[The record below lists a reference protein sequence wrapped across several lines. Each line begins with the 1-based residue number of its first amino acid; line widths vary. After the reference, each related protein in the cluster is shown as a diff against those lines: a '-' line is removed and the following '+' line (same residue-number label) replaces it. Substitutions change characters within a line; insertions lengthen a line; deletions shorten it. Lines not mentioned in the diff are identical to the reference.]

1 VAEVLIEGYRLDVKE
16 GLDFSFN
23 YSIADV
29 RDPNKRS
36 TSYSKTIKCPSTA
49 ANDIL
54 FGNIWDV
61 NISNQYNSALSNI
74 NANFNP
80 NKKAEARVVADG
92 VEVMTGV
99 VQLRQITVENSKL
112 EYEVVFIGKLL
123 NFFSVLVQKKLRESV
138 DFSDLDHAYTS
149 ANVQATWPATLDY
162 VYPMID
168 YGDDFNSDLGIK
180 NWTVREFRPAL
191 FAKVILDRIFAFAGF
206 SYTSTIFN
214 SAAFADLIIPFA
226 GEQIY
231 ANDSVTNLRK
241 FKASLSAAEGAY
253 VSGDFT
259 TINQF
264 VIYRTLRLDND
275 STGGNFDTG
284 NNWSTSTFRYLIPAD
299 GYYGFNVKQEL
310 ELDRIITSP
319 LRSYNGTLMV
329 KLQIIKTDVA
339 LVTTVVGES
348 VQSFSLQ
355 LNPSV
360 VNESISLATSC
371 DQQVMRAGD
380 KVQFRFLLDFTDLII
395 SNLSGQAIPPSN
407 FFTDFDLVTASSTGD
422 SNPSNLIFE
431 GDNMPMNSVVPDV
444 TMVDLIM
451 AFVRMFNLYV
461 IADPLDENNLIIQTR
476 DEYYSS
482 GIIRDWEHKIARD
495 RPVSLKPMGLL
506 SAKVYNY
513 TYKQDVDYYNQRYEA
528 SHDRIYGDR
537 RWEVDNDFL
546 NETKDVEI
554 IFSPTPIQIE
564 GNTNRFVSR
573 IYDEDISEG
582 AKPTATNIRIL
593 YYDYLPCSIW
603 SLTSEATGGTTT
615 LLGDYPYAGHLNN
628 PITPTIDLNFGI
640 PLELFYQANA
650 ATGTLQYTNANLFNL
665 FHRKHVEE
673 ITDKDSKLLT
683 AEFYL
688 TPWDIAKLD
697 FRDQILVDNCY
708 WRLNRVM
715 DYNPFKTDLTKVEL
729 FKVLDV
735 VQTDVEVFTLGGI
748 GAVGNG
754 EVQPN
759 VDKKSRQLSQFN
771 SYNGQVKGRRN
782 IVAPNAMAFK
792 ILGDDNFI
800 GDSSRNVSIVGDNNY
815 VSSGLENVVIV
826 NSDNQQVY
834 ESNVTIVNGN
844 SVTWRYV
851 DVVAAYDASDRELV
865 LADATAGAFTVTLP
879 PVADSTDVWIN
890 VKKVDASVNAVTVA
904 PSVTGLIDGA
914 ATKALSA
921 QYDAVD
927 LYCDG
932 SNWYIRSSH

>member
-36 TSYSKTIKCPSTA
+36 TSYSKTIKCPSTK
-49 ANDIL
+49 ANDLL

-80 NKKAEARVVADG
+80 NKKAEARVVSDG

-99 VQLRQITVENSKL
+99 VQLRQITVENTKL

-123 NFFSVLVQKKLRESV
+123 NFFSVLGQKKLRKSV
-138 DFSDLDHAYTS
+138 DFSDLDHTYTS

-168 YGDDFNSDLGIK
+168 YGDDFNSNLGIN

-206 SYTSTIFN
+206 SYTSTLFN
-214 SAAFADLIIPFA
+214 STAFTDLIIPFG

-231 ANDSVTNLRK
+231 ADESVTSTRK
-241 FKASLSAAEGAY
+241 FKASLSAPDGAY
-253 VSGDFT
+253 VSGNFT
-259 TINQF
+259 PINTEIGF
-264 VIYRTLRLDND
+264 RTLRLDND
-275 STGGNFDTG
+275 STGGNFDAG
-284 NNWSTSTFRYLIPAD
+284 NNWSTSTFRYLVPND
-299 GYYGFNVKQEL
+299 GYYKFNISQQINLTRTTVNL
-310 ELDRIITSP
+310 ARIYGGNVNIH
-319 LRSYNGTLMV
+319 
-329 KLQIIKTDVA
+329 LQIVKTDVA
-339 LVTTVVGES
+339 LNTTIIGES
-348 VQSFSLQ
+348 VQPFSLVGNPASFDQTLDIGADCEEQ
-355 LNPSV
+355 L
-360 VNESISLATSC
+360 LL
-371 DQQVMRAGD
+371 AGD
-380 KVQFRFLLDFTDLII
+380 KVQFRFLVNFNEFTAVNLLGQNI
-395 SNLSGQAIPPSN
+395 SKDNLY
-407 FFTDFDLVTASSTGD
+407 TDFDLTTESSTGSAD
-422 SNPSNLIFE
+422 PSNLIFE

-444 TMVDLIM
+444 TMVDIIM
-451 AFVRMFNLYV
+451 AFIRMFNLYV
-461 IADPLDENNLIIQTR
+461 IPDPLDENNLIIQTR
-476 DEYYSS
+476 DEYYAS

-495 RPVSLKPMGLL
+495 KAVTLKPMGLL

-546 NETKDVEI
+546 NETMDVEI

-603 SLTSEATGGTTT
+603 SLTSEATGGTTVA
-615 LLGDYPYAGHLNN
+615 LGDYPYAGHLNN
-628 PITPTIDLNFGI
+628 PLTPTLDLNFGI

-650 ATGTLQYTNANLFNL
+650 ATGTLQYTNANLFNVY
-665 FHRKHVEE
+665 HRKHVEE
-673 ITDKDSKLLT
+673 LTDKDSKLMT
-683 AEFYL
+683 AEFFL

-708 WRLNRVM
+708 WRMNKVM
-715 DYNPFKTDLTKVEL
+715 DYNPFKPELTKVEL

-748 GAVGNG
+748 GGAGTD
-754 EVQPN
+754 EVKPI
-759 VDKKSRQLSQFN
+759 VSRKARQLSQFN
-771 SYNGQVKGRRN
+771 SYNGQVKGKRN
-782 IVAPNAMAFK
+782 IVDPNAMSFK

-834 ESNVTIVNGN
+834 QSNVTIVNGN

-851 DVVAAYDASDRELV
+851 DATAAYDASDREFV

-879 PVADSTDVWIN
+879 AVADSTDVWIN
-890 VKKVDASVNAVTVA
+890 VKKVDSSVNAVTVSSKA
-904 PSVTGLIDGA
+904 TGLIDGA
-914 ATKALSA
+914 ATKVLST
-921 QYDAVD
+921 QYDSVD
-927 LYCDG
+927 FYCDG
-932 SNWYIRSSH
+932 SNWFIRSSH

>member
-1 VAEVLIEGYRLDVKE
+1 MAEVLIEGYRLDVKE

-36 TSYSKTIKCPSTA
+36 TSYSKTIKCPSTK
-49 ANDIL
+49 ANDLL

-99 VQLRQITVENSKL
+99 VQLRQITVENTKL

-123 NFFSVLVQKKLRESV
+123 NFFSVLGQKKLKESI
-138 DFSDLDHAYTS
+138 DFSDLDHDYTS
-149 ANVQATWPATLDY
+149 ANVQSSWPATFDY

-168 YGDDFNSDLGIK
+168 YGDDFDSIVGVK
-180 NWTVREFRPAL
+180 NWTVRQFRPAL
-191 FAKVILDRIFAFAGF
+191 FAKSVLDRIFAFAGF
-206 SYTSTIFN
+206 TYTSTLFN
-214 SAAFADLIIPFA
+214 STAFTDLIIPFA

-231 ANDSVTNLRK
+231 ADESATNLRK
-241 FKASLSAAEGAY
+241 FKASLSASDGPY
-253 VSGDFT
+253 IDTDFT

-264 VIYRTLRLDND
+264 VMYRTLQLDND

-284 NNWSTSTFRYLIPAD
+284 GNWSTSTFRYLITAD
-299 GYYGFNVKQEL
+299 GYYGFNVTQEL
-310 ELDRIITSP
+310 ELDRVIFSP

-329 KLQIIKTDVA
+329 KLQVIKTDVA
-339 LVTTVVGES
+339 LITTVVGES
-348 VQSFSLQ
+348 VQSFNLQ
-355 LNPSV
+355 LNPAV

-371 DQQVMRAGD
+371 DQQLMRAGD
-380 KVQFRFLLDFTDLII
+380 KVQFRFLLDFNDLII
-395 SNLSGQAIPPSN
+395 SNLSGQAIPPVN
-407 FFTDFDLVTASSTGD
+407 FFTDFELVTATSSGN

-431 GDNMPMNSVVPDV
+431 GDNMPINSVVPDV

-451 AFVRMFNLYV
+451 AFIRMFNLYV
-461 IADPLDENNLIIQTR
+461 IPDPLDENNLIIQTR
-476 DEYYSS
+476 DEYYAS

-495 RPVSLKPMGLL
+495 KAVTLKPMGLL

-513 TYKQDVDYYNQRYEA
+513 TYQDDVDYYNQRYQA

-582 AKPTATNIRIL
+582 SKPTATNIRIL

-603 SLTSEATGGTTT
+603 SLTSEATGGTTAV
-615 LLGDYPYAGHLNN
+615 LGDYPYAGHLNN
-628 PITPTIDLNFGI
+628 PLTPTLDLNFGI

-650 ATGTLQYTNANLFNL
+650 ATGTLLYTNANLFNVY
-665 FHRKHVEE
+665 HRKHVEE
-673 ITDKDSKLLT
+673 LTDKDSKLMT
-683 AEFYL
+683 AEFFL

-708 WRLNRVM
+708 WRMNKVM
-715 DYNPFKTDLTKVEL
+715 DYNPFKPDLTKVEL

-748 GAVGNG
+748 GGAGTD
-754 EVQPN
+754 EVKPI
-759 VDKKSRQLSQFN
+759 VSRKSRQLSQFN
-771 SYNGQVKGRRN
+771 SYNGQVKGKRN
-782 IVAPNAMAFK
+782 IVDPNAQDFK

-800 GDSSRNVSIVGDNNY
+800 GDSSRNVSIIGDSNY
-815 VSSGLENVVIV
+815 VSSGLTNVTII
-826 NSDNQQVY
+826 NSDNQEVY
-834 ESNVTIVNGN
+834 ESNTTIINGKLQ
-844 SVTWRYV
+844 WQYV
-851 DVVAAYDASDRELV
+851 DATTTYTAKDREFV

-879 PVADSTDVWIN
+879 PVADSTDAWIN
-890 VKKVDASVNAVTVA
+890 VKKVDVSVNAVTVA
-904 PSVTGLIDGA
+904 PSATGLIDGA
-914 ATKALSA
+914 ATKVLST
-921 QYDAVD
+921 QYDSVD
-927 LYCDG
+927 FYCDG
-932 SNWYIRSSH
+932 SNWFIRSSH